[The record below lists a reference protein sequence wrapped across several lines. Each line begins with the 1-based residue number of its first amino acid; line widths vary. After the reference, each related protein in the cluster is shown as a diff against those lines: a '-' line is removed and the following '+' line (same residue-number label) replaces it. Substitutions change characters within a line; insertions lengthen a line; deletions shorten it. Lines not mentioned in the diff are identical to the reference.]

1 MPIAQ
6 RRRPHRPP
14 RRGFRRPGYTR
25 GLEMDCPVLASE
37 RSALRAE
44 FAAFNPAR
52 SVDSRRLII
61 LSPFG
66 SVKRRMTGGLLLT
79 AIQVSLDHESTR
91 RMHSGQ
97 HSGPRL
103 EVGVP

>member
-1 MPIAQ
+1 MPIARQ
-6 RRRPHRPP
+6 RRPHRLP
-14 RRGFRRPGYTR
+14 RRGFRRLGYTR
-25 GLEMDCPVLASE
+25 GLELDCPVLASE

-66 SVKRRMTGGLLLT
+66 SVKRRMTGGLPLT
-79 AIQVSLDHESTR
+79 AIQISLEPESTR
-91 RMHSGQ
+91 RMRSGQ
-97 HSGPRL
+97 QFRTSTRMGGP
-103 EVGVP
+103 